1 MSLQLLH
8 NLLALQIPNINHII
22 LASAYS
28 ARQSTQPL
36 RLLHILPTRNT
47 KLRKKTVFLVHM
59 PPIRLQYLGL

>member
-28 ARQSTQPL
+28 ARQPTPPI
-36 RLLHILPTRNT
+36 RLLHVLPTRNT
-47 KLRKKTVFLVHM
+47 KLRKKTVFLIHM
-59 PPIRLQYLGL
+59 SPIRLQYLGL